1 MNAARRSPTFPTVS
15 VYRTHRWQLAL
26 LALTVAVALPCAADD
41 YVVENYG
48 IAAPLTTTPGDPDRG
63 AKVMVERELG
73 NCLACHAAAVDAEFF
88 GTTGPSLVGVGAR
101 LSVAQL
107 RLRIVDPKRI
117 NPATMMPAY
126 FRSTGLNRVLPE
138 FAGKT
143 ILSAQ
148 QVEDVVAFLATQ
160 KQTP

>member
-1 MNAARRSPTFPTVS
+1 MAWVWAAQTAS
-15 VYRTHRWQLAL
+15 
-26 LALTVAVALPCAADD
+26 AAD
-41 YVVENYG
+41 YVVDNLG
-48 IAAPLTTTPGDPDRG
+48 IAKPLTEQAGDPARG
-63 AKVMVERELG
+63 AKVMIDRDLG

-101 LSVAQL
+101 LTPAQL
-107 RLRIVDPKRI
+107 RLRVVDPKRI

-126 FRSTGLNRVLPE
+126 FRTEGLNRVLPE
-138 FAGKT
+138 FVGKT

-160 KQTP
+160 QQAP

>member
-1 MNAARRSPTFPTVS
+1 MFAPLFRGH
-15 VYRTHRWQLAL
+15 HRVALAL
-26 LALTVAVALPCAADD
+26 ALGLAAPSTMAAD

-48 IAAPLTTTPGDPDRG
+48 IAQPLTSEPGDAARG
-63 AKVMVERELG
+63 AKIIVDRELG

-88 GTTGPSLVGVGAR
+88 GTTGPTLVGVGAR
-101 LSVAQL
+101 LGAAQL
-107 RLRIVDPKRI
+107 RLRVVDPKRI

-126 FRSTGLNRVLPE
+126 FRSEGLNRVLPE

-148 QVEDVVAFLATQ
+148 QVEDVVAFLVAQ
-160 KQTP
+160 KQLP